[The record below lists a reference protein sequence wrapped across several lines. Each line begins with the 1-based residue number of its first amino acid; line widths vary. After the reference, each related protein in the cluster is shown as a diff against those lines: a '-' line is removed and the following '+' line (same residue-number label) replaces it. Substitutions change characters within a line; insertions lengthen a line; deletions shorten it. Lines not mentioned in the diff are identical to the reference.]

1 MTTKHTPGPLVVVDD
16 PARGDWYV
24 IKDVGTGPF
33 KARDHAVAWVFTSE
47 ADALLFAAAPDMLD
61 ALREAVIDNLS
72 IVYDD
77 GIDGH
82 VRLGCCRAHAS
93 QGHAADCWKT
103 KARAAIA
110 KAEGRE

>member
-1 MTTKHTPGPLVVVDD
+1 MITKHWYAQDYYVIGSWEDTWHIMADNRD
-16 PARGDWYV
+16 PAGH
-24 IKDVGTGPF
+24 GL
-33 KARDHAVAWVFTSE
+33 VASVFRSE
-47 ADALLFAAAPDMLD
+47 ANARLIAAAPDMLD

-82 VRLGCCRAHAS
+82 VRLGCCRAYAS

-110 KAEGRE
+110 KAEGRG

>member
-1 MTTKHTPGPLVVVDD
+1 MTTKHTPGPWEV
-16 PARGDWYV
+16 RYNTV
-24 IKDVGTGPF
+24 IECWDIG
-33 KARDHAVAWVFTSE
+33 KAGEERLAGKLASVLSSE
-47 ADALLFAAAPDMLD
+47 ADARLIAAAPDMLD
-61 ALREAVIDNLS
+61 ALRGAVDDNLS

-82 VRLGCCRAHAS
+82 VRLGCCRAYAS

>member
-1 MTTKHTPGPLVVVDD
+1 MTTKRTPGPWEVQ
-16 PARGDWYV
+16 YNTV
-24 IKDVGTGPF
+24 IECWDVG
-33 KARDHAVAWVFTSE
+33 KAGEERLEGLLAGVFSSE
-47 ADALLFAAAPDMLD
+47 ADARLIAAAPDMLD
-61 ALREAVIDNLS
+61 ALREAVFVNLS
-72 IVYDD
+72 IAYDD

-82 VRLGCCRAHAS
+82 VRLGCCRAYAS